1 MSIRGAV
8 QQAIKGFN
16 IMVVLPF
23 KERLLTLI
31 QNPSMMKHIR
41 LIFLALFIGQAFL
54 VSCTK
59 SDLAKNNSPVD
70 STIIAGFRDSTLL
83 IKRISLAMYDTTLQN
98 LTDSLS
104 YYYLYD
110 TATRRVTIFLH
121 QPLSASDP
129 DYLAI
134 LDHDNT
140 GLLTKVT
147 LSPAYYTDPDDITTV
162 AYAYDAQHVIKSEI
176 ITYKDRLEN
185 IFLNKTTLP
194 GGAYALDWHRAVA
207 DGDSSANVIRFN
219 ANGKVNYFSSL
230 SLLYAPG
237 TGYIDSLVY
246 DANGSIIKQTETH
259 IDGSY
264 DTTSYDLYSYTKD
277 TRGNQFYNSIE
288 TLYHGIAG
296 FPLGLGD
303 QFSDPYNYLDQETIY
318 PATQTIVH
326 HLDEFNNPY
335 FVNFQSPSQF
345 DASNRLVQTTLFADD
360 IKVYPV
366 IMKIDYYK

>member
-1 MSIRGAV
+1 MIV
-8 QQAIKGFN
+8 F
-16 IMVVLPF
+16 PF
-23 KERLLTLI
+23 KEQFLNL
-31 QNPSMMKHIR
+31 QNPSMMKYIR
-41 LIFLALFIGQAFL
+41 LIFLALFIGPAFL

-59 SDLAKNNSPVD
+59 SDLTKNNSPVD
-70 STIIAGFRDSTLL
+70 STTIEGFRDSTLL

-104 YYYLYD
+104 YYYFYD
-110 TATRRVTIFLH
+110 TSTRRVIIFLH

-134 LDHDNT
+134 LGHDNT
-140 GLLTKVT
+140 GLLTSVT
-147 LSPAYYTDPDDITTV
+147 LSPTYYTDPDDISTV
-162 AYAYDAQHVIKSEI
+162 AYAYDAQHVIKSEN
-176 ITYKDRLEN
+176 ITYKDRVEN
-185 IFLNKTTLP
+185 ISLNKTPLP
-194 GGAYALDWHRAVA
+194 GGAYALDWRRAVA
-207 DGDSSANVIRFN
+207 GGDSSVNVIRFN
-219 ANGKVNYFSSL
+219 VNGKVNYFSSL
-230 SLLYAPG
+230 SALYAPG

-264 DTTSYDLYSYTKD
+264 DTTSYDLYTYTKD
-277 TRGNQFYNSIE
+277 TRGNQFYNFVEI
-288 TLYHGIAG
+288 LYHGIAG
-296 FPLGLGD
+296 LPLGLGD

-318 PATQTIVH
+318 PATQTIAH

-335 FVNFQSPSQF
+335 FVNFQSPNQF

-360 IKVYPV
+360 IKLYPV